1 MVLVQT
7 EQEIRNP
14 VRNERLA
21 FVAKQGAFR
30 GNYVNHDAR
39 VARGVVGVTAKRGT
53 QLSSDIAFET
63 HAVSRGE
70 PIASTLRGSRLSM
83 LGTVELDRGSV
94 VEEIENREEG
104 VEQRWHFDNAPSGT
118 GDLVISVAVTGHA
131 SVATSKHGLHF
142 LAADGLG
149 FRYSHGRWLDGA
161 GEAWDVPATWEN
173 GKIVLRV
180 PQQLLDVTVFPATL
194 DPTIE
199 AEEGVDDPISG
210 TLGQNAVAPAIASRV
225 DGFLAVWADQRASAQ
240 HDIYASRITPS
251 GVVLDSRGILVNA
264 ATGTQTAPA
273 VGRANERYVVA
284 FSSAGDLAAATV
296 DDENVVTQL
305 GTVHATAAVE
315 TAPSIAGNGTNAVLA
330 WQSGSDVYQSFYNG
344 TSFGAPVAIAA
355 TAANETDP
363 AVAASPMGYL
373 VVYGD
378 DAGLKGQLL
387 DLAGAPSGT
396 AFTINLNSTTG
407 GEPAATFNGTDYV
420 VTFNIGSDVYGARVT
435 TVGTV
440 TDPNGVALGSGVG
453 LQNTSTVN
461 CDSSACLV
469 AWNDTRDL
477 ATTGYDIYGQR
488 FNFDMTLEG
497 TNFAI
502 QTAARYQVTP
512 AFAIGSAGYI
522 GVWDDGRTGGNS
534 QIIGTGVTS
543 AGAVTDAVGFVVTRN
558 NNNEQEAVTS
568 HGPTTEVVGWADSR
582 VLGNDIMTVRYN
594 GTGGARLDGTARTVS
609 GAEHDQS
616 TPAVVWD
623 GTNFVYVWSD
633 ARNGLNRDIY
643 AARMSTDGTV
653 LDATGLAI
661 STATG
666 DQLVPDVA
674 SSGTNSL
681 VVWMDRRAGNFDIYG
696 ALVTG
701 ATVTEIAI
709 ATATDDQVS
718 PAVTWDPVNSVYV
731 VVWSDPA
738 GATTDILAT
747 RVSETGTVLD
757 PGYVAATTAQGS
769 QVQPDLA
776 VSSGVIMVVWDD
788 RRTDPVGDIWGAR
801 MTAANNTLVNLDP
814 GGIPISFVFSGRQ
827 NAPTVVGLQ
836 GGRWTVAWVD
846 HRNVLTT
853 GTDIYGVEL
862 TTAGTPTD
870 SAGFAI
876 SANTNN
882 EGSPSYQNDL
892 NAAERIALVY
902 QTYRPDL
909 GTTRVFRRLISFA
922 SAGNPPGVTCSD
934 NSQCTSMNCVDG
946 YCCDT
951 ACGNGDLADCQAC
964 SIARGGTANG
974 TCTVIQIEYICRN
987 YADFRC
993 DAREYCDGTNPSCP
1007 ADIGN
1012 PDTAGQSCTTSG
1024 GGAGICPAAG
1034 SGGAP
1039 HVCQ

>member
-7 EQEIRNP
+7 DQEIRSP
-14 VRNERLA
+14 IRSERLA

-30 GNYVNHDAR
+30 GGYVNHDAR
-39 VARGVVGVTAKRGT
+39 VAKNGIVEVTAKRGT
-53 QLSSDIAFET
+53 KTSRGITFET
-63 HAVSRGE
+63 YAVSRGE
-70 PIASTLRGSRLSM
+70 PIASSLRGTRLSA
-83 LGTVELDRGSV
+83 LGTIELDRGAV
-94 VEEIENREEG
+94 IEEIENREEG
-104 VEQRWHFDNAPSGT
+104 VEQRWHFDAAPAGT
-118 GDLVISVAVTGHA
+118 GDLVVSVAVQGHA
-131 SVATSKHGLHF
+131 SASSSKHGLHF

-161 GEAWDVPATWEN
+161 GEAWDVPAVWEN
-173 GKIVLRV
+173 NKIVLRV
-180 PQQLLDVTVFPATL
+180 PQHLLDVTVFPATL
-194 DPTIE
+194 DPLIE
-199 AEEGVDDPISG
+199 AEEGIDDPIAG
-210 TLGQNAVAPAIASRV
+210 TLGQSATAPAIATRT

-251 GVVLDSRGILVNA
+251 GVVLDSRGILVNGA
-264 ATGTQTAPA
+264 AGIQTAPA
-273 VGRANERYVVA
+273 VARANERYVVA
-284 FSSAGDLAAATV
+284 FSSVGDLAAATV
-296 DDENVVTQL
+296 DDDNIVTQL
-305 GTVHATAAVE
+305 GTIHATAGAE
-315 TAPSIAGNGTNAVLA
+315 TSPSIAGNGANAVLA
-330 WQSGSDVYQSFYNG
+330 WQSASDVYMAFYNG
-344 TSFGAPVAIAA
+344 TSFAAPVAVAA

-363 AVAASPMGYL
+363 AVAASPTGYL
-373 VVYGD
+373 VVYGND
-378 DAGLKGQLL
+378 TGLTGQLL
-387 DLAGAPSGT
+387 DTAGAASG
-396 AFTINLNSTTG
+396 APFTINLNSTTG
-407 GEPAATFNGTDYV
+407 GEPSVAFNGTDYV
-420 VTFNIGSDVYGARVT
+420 VTFNIGADIYGARVT
-435 TVGTV
+435 TTGMV
-440 TDPNGVALGSGVG
+440 TDPNGVLLGGGVG
-453 LQNTSTVN
+453 LQNTSTVT
-461 CDSSACLV
+461 CDASTCLA

-477 ATTGYDIYGQR
+477 ATTGYDIYGQQ
-488 FNFDMTLEG
+488 FNFDMTLVG
-497 TNFAI
+497 ANFPI
-502 QTAARYQVTP
+502 QTAVRYQVTP
-512 AFAIGSAGYI
+512 AFAHGSAGWI
-522 GVWDDGRTGGNS
+522 GIWDDGRTGANT

-594 GTGGARLDGTARTVS
+594 GTGGARLDSTARTVS
-609 GAEHDQS
+609 GAQHDQS

-633 ARNGLNRDIY
+633 ARGLNRDIY
-643 AARMSTDGTV
+643 AARVGADGTV
-653 LDATGLAI
+653 LDASGLAI

-674 SSGTNSL
+674 SSGSNSL

-701 ATVTEIAI
+701 TTATEIAI

-738 GATTDILAT
+738 GPTTDILAT
-747 RVSETGTVLD
+747 RVSATGMVLD

-788 RRTDPVGDIWGAR
+788 RRTDSVGDVWGAR
-801 MTAANNTLVNLDP
+801 MTAANNMLVNLDP
-814 GGIPISFVFSGRQ
+814 PGIPISYVHSGRQ
-827 NAPTVVGLQ
+827 NAPTVVGIQ

-846 HRNVLTT
+846 HRNVITN

-862 TTAGTPTD
+862 STAGTPTD
-870 SAGFAI
+870 TTGFAI
-876 SANTNN
+876 SATTNN
-882 EGSPSYQNDL
+882 EGGPSYQNDL
-892 NAAERIALVY
+892 NAAERIGIVY

-909 GTTRVFRRLISFA
+909 GTTRIFRRLISFVA
-922 SAGNPPGVTCSD
+922 AGNPPGITCSVD
-934 NSQCTSMNCVDG
+934 SQCASMNCVDG

-951 ACGNGDLADCQAC
+951 ACGGGDLADCQAC
-964 SIARGGTANG
+964 SIARGGSANG
-974 TCTVIQIEYICRN
+974 TCSVIQIEYICRN